1 MHLVVV
7 KSKHEVVAE
16 RGLEMQNFLDVY
28 TVLVSN
34 INYTVCTYETKF
46 IFSQTL

>member
-7 KSKHEVVAE
+7 KSKHEGGAE
-16 RGLEMQNFLDVY
+16 RGQEIQNFLDVY

-34 INYTVCTYETKF
+34 INYTICTYEIKF
-46 IFSQTL
+46 IFSHTL